1 MVRIATWNINSIT
14 SRLPRVTEWLEITG
28 TDVLCVQETKVADT
42 AFPALPFEEIGY
54 EVAHFGQGRW
64 NGVAVIS
71 KVGITDIERGFDG
84 DPGFPDVTTLEARAM
99 GATCGGVRVWS
110 LYVPNGRTP
119 DDPHYQYKLEW
130 LASVT
135 KHLVSQVDAGVPF
148 AVMGDF
154 NIAPTDSDVW
164 DPAKF
169 VGSTHVTEPER
180 AAFRGLVDLGL
191 HDVVPR
197 PLKGDHPFTYW
208 DYRDGAFHRGMGMR
222 IDFVLG
228 NTTFHD
234 AVTDA
239 YVDREAR
246 KGKGPSDHAPI
257 VVDLDL

>member
-1 MVRIATWNINSIT
+1 MRIATWNINSIST
-14 SRLPRVTEWLEITG
+14 RLPRVTEWLELTG
-28 TDVLCVQETKVADT
+28 TDILCVQETKVADT

-71 KVGITDIERGFDG
+71 KVGIADVERGFAS
-84 DPGFPDVTTLEARAM
+84 DPGFPDSGTLEARAI

-119 DDPHYQYKLEW
+119 DDPHYAYKLEW
-130 LASVT
+130 LAAIT
-135 KHLVSQVDAGVPF
+135 KHLGDQVAAATPF
-148 AVMGDF
+148 AIMGDF
-154 NIAPTDSDVW
+154 NIAPTDADVW

-169 VGSTHVTEPER
+169 VGATHVTEPER
-180 AAFRGLVDLGL
+180 TAFRSITDLGL
-191 HDVVPR
+191 HDVFPR
-197 PLKGDHPFTYW
+197 ALKGDHPFTYW

-228 NTTFHD
+228 NTSFND
-234 AVTDA
+234 AVQDS
-239 YVDREAR
+239 YVDRNAR

>member
-1 MVRIATWNINSIT
+1 MRIATWNVNSIT
-14 SRLPRVTEWLEITG
+14 TRLPRVTEWLELTG
-28 TDVLCVQETKVADT
+28 TDVLCIQETKVADT

-71 KVGITDIERGFDG
+71 RVDIEDVERGFSG
-84 DPGFPDVTTLEARAM
+84 DPGFPDLATIEARAI
-99 GATCGGVRVWS
+99 GATCNGVRVWS

-119 DDPHYQYKLEW
+119 QDPHYLYKLDW
-130 LASVT
+130 LAAIT
-135 KHLVSQVDAGVPF
+135 KHLSDQVSAPPPF

-154 NIAPTDSDVW
+154 NIAPTDADVW

-169 VGSTHVTEPER
+169 VGATHVTEPER
-180 AAFRGLVDLGL
+180 AAFRAIADLGL
-191 HDVVPR
+191 HDVFPR
-197 PLKGDHPFTYW
+197 ALKGDYPFTYW

-228 NTTFHD
+228 NSAFAD
-234 AVTDA
+234 AVSDS
-239 YVDREAR
+239 YVDRNAR
-246 KGKGPSDHAPI
+246 KGKGPSDHAPV